1 MGVGVLFSLE
11 DIPEVA
17 EKMIREEIAVLT
29 KRIPPED

>member
-17 EKMIREEIAVLT
+17 EKIIREEIPVL
-29 KRIPPED
+29 KKSIMPED